1 MVYTLPVTPV
11 LNSKI
16 RADEFKN
23 IQIAITLIRS
33 GQTEKARSVLVALCR
48 RNNDCEAGWLWLA
61 QAAQTSKQ
69 RSACLKQVL
78 RINPDNHHARKWLE
92 QAQPEAPPAQ
102 ESPAFVSTEPD
113 SAPPQ
118 LEVRTEPELEPVTP
132 VIEAPVVLDSGHETE
147 VTQPEPPPA
156 QDAPVSVESEPEP
169 AIAPPPVIE
178 VTNPLPTAGLVL
190 AKPLQLNPPA
200 PVASDPWLSAIELID
215 YDRQEPLPP
224 PAVPATPSASL
235 VETPAR
241 HLTFGLCA
249 GM

>member
-1 MVYTLPVTPV
+1 MICVRRANRSTSPSGVIAFGRPYEFLRSSSGRAQSHVMEANRLVYTLPVTPV

-118 LEVRTEPELEPVTP
+118 LEVRTEPELEPVPRLLKPRLFWTRATKRKLHSQSP
-132 VIEAPVVLDSGHETE
+132 RPRRMPRSAWNPNPSRLS
-147 VTQPEPPPA
+147 
-156 QDAPVSVESEPEP
+156 
-169 AIAPPPVIE
+169 
-178 VTNPLPTAGLVL
+178 PLPQSSKSPIRFPRPDLYLPNRSSSTRRR
-190 AKPLQLNPPA
+190 QL
-200 PVASDPWLSAIELID
+200 L
-215 YDRQEPLPP
+215 R
-224 PAVPATPSASL
+224 T
-235 VETPAR
+235 R
-241 HLTFGLCA
+241 G
-249 GM
+249 